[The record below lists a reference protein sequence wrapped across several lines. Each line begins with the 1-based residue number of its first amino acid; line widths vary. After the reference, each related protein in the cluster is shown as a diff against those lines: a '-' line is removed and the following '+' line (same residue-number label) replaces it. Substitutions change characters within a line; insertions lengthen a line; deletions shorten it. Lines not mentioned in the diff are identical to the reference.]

1 MASCLIRL
9 KEIFLS
15 KKDVTCLEEDEEGEV
30 FRLLSPKLLARFEQ
44 MRADRKKRIKEADSK
59 EIVMRERIVDGE
71 IVYDTE
77 TGENEG
83 DDLLE
88 DFDDTDPQ
96 LVEGSQVPI
105 KLGLIPKKIYQ
116 RPAIE
121 IDPYINKKYQVK
133 IKNKHFI

>member
-1 MASCLIRL
+1 MMKNCLIRL
-9 KEIFLS
+9 KEIFSS

-30 FRLLSPKLLARFEQ
+30 FRLLSPKLLARFEH
-44 MRADRKKRIKEADSK
+44 MRAERKIRIKEAESK
-59 EIVMRERIVDGE
+59 EIVMREKIVDGE

-77 TGENEG
+77 SGENE
-83 DDLLE
+83 DESLLD

-96 LVEGSQVPI
+96 LTEGSQVPI
-105 KLGLIPKKIYQ
+105 RLGLIPKKIYQ

-133 IKNKHFI
+133 ILI